1 MEYLAVYIMGLVVCE
16 AKYAAINLV
25 MVKGHQ
31 A

>member
-16 AKYAAINLV
+16 EKCGAINLV